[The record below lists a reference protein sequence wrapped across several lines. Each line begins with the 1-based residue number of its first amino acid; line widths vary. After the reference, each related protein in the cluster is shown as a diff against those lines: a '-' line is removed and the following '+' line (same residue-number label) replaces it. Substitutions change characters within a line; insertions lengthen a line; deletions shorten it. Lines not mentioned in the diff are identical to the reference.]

1 MKYVMVIPDG
11 MGDFPIAEIDGKTPL
26 EAARTPFLDELSR
39 NGKIGRCQTVPQ
51 GYYPGSDVCILSLL
65 GYDPV
70 KSYSGRAPLEASSLG
85 IPMKDDD
92 LVLRC
97 NLIHLTEDM
106 RIADHCAGHITT
118 EEAEKIIHTLS
129 EELGNDTIQ
138 FFPGVSYRHITRW
151 SAKPDFEAETTPPHD
166 VPGEPMENHLPRGKD
181 AEILIRMMKKSQSVL
196 RNHPVNLNRKALGKP
211 TADSIWFWGAGYKP
225 KLTSFYQTFG
235 LKGAVIS
242 AVDLIKGLGSI
253 LELKEIKVPGITGY
267 FDTDYKAKGAYAVE
281 AIKDSDWVLVHVEA
295 PDEAGHVGNLH
306 EKILAIERIDEF
318 ILGPLVNHL
327 KAGHEEF
334 RILVTPDHYTPVSKK
349 THVNH
354 PVPFLLY
361 GTGID
366 KQGLLYSEKNAEKSD
381 LFIKDG
387 YKLMP
392 YFLNQNMECLS

>member
-1 MKYVMVIPDG
+1 MVIPDG
-11 MGDFPIAEIDGKTPL
+11 MGDYPIEEIGGKTPL
-26 EAARTPFLDELSR
+26 EAAHTPFMDELSW

-70 KSYSGRAPLEASSLG
+70 KFYSGRAPLEAASLG
-85 IPMKDDD
+85 ISMKEDD

-118 EEAEKIIHTLS
+118 EEAKEIIQTLS
-129 EELGNDTIQ
+129 EELGNEVIQ

-151 SAKPDFEAETTPPHD
+151 SSKPDFEAETTPPHD
-166 VPGEPMENHLPRGKD
+166 VPGEPMEKHLPKGKD
-181 AEILIRMMKKSQSVL
+181 AELLIQMIKKSRDIL
-196 RNHPVNLNRKALGKP
+196 RHHPVNLKREAAGKP
-211 TADSIWFWGAGYKP
+211 AANCIWFWGAGYKP
-225 KLTSFYQTFG
+225 KLTNFSDTFG

-253 LELKEIKVPGITGY
+253 LKLKEIKVPGITGY
-267 FDTDYKAKGAYAVE
+267 FDTDYKAKGSYAVE
-281 AIKDSDWVLVHVEA
+281 AIKEFDWILVHVEA
-295 PDEAGHVGNLH
+295 PDEAGHSGNLH
-306 EKILAIERIDEF
+306 EKILSIERIDKF

-327 KAGHEEF
+327 KALGEEF
-334 RILVTPDHYTPVSKK
+334 RLLVTPDHYTPVSKK

-361 GTGID
+361 GSGID
-366 KQGLLYSEKNAEKSD
+366 KEDILYSEKNAEKSG

-387 YKLMP
+387 HKLMP
-392 YFLNQNMECLS
+392 YFLKLDSRCLE